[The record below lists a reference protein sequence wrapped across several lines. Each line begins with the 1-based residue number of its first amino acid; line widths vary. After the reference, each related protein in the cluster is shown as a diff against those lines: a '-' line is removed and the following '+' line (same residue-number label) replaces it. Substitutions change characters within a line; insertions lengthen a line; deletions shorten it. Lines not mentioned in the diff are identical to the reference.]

1 MAEPLCPG
9 DPARGAAGA
18 RRSRPAA
25 LFLDRDGIINED
37 RGYVHRREDFVWVDG
52 IFELVAAAT
61 RQGLA
66 LVVVTNQSGIGRGLY
81 AEADFHALMRWVA
94 AEFAARGTPL
104 ARIEFC
110 PDHPTESIGPY
121 RRETDRRKPGPG
133 MLRDAAAA
141 LGLDL
146 AGSIMVGDA
155 LRDVEAGHRAGLGT
169 CVLVTAEA
177 ALAAKAPLRTL
188 VLPSVRAA
196 AAWLAGRG

>member
-1 MAEPLCPG
+1 MT
-9 DPARGAAGA
+9 
-18 RRSRPAA
+18 RRA

-37 RGYVHRREDFVWVDG
+37 RGFVHRREEFVFLDG
-52 IFELVAAAT
+52 IFDLAAAAT

-66 LVVVTNQSGIGRGLY
+66 LVVATNQSGIGRGY
-81 AEADFHALMRWVA
+81 YTEADFHALMGWVA

-110 PDHPTESIGPY
+110 PDHPSEGIGPY
-121 RRETDRRKPGPG
+121 RRESDRRKPGPG

-146 AGSIMVGDA
+146 AGSLMVGDS
-155 LRDVEAGHRAGLGT
+155 LRDVEAGHRAGLAT
-169 CVLVTAEA
+169 CLLVTADA
-177 ALAAKAPLRTL
+177 ATAAQAPPGTL

-196 AAWLAGRG
+196 AAWLAARG